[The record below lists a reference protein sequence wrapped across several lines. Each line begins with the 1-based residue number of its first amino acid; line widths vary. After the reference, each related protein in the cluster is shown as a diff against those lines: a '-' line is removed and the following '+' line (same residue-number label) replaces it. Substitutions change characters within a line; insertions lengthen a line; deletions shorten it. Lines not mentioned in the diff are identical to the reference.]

1 MKKIFALLICV
12 TVLLCALCGCRETP
26 IEIEDY
32 EWKMM
37 TAQIE
42 NEGTVTACRG
52 ELLNIYQY
60 AQVIYLKLDAQNGVI
75 TLIDHTGDEEITY
88 TGSYILDESVY
99 NAGSKG
105 ASQSTYTVTFGDKVG
120 SAVIFERNRLFFS
133 DYVSMML
140 TIDGYAI
147 NFEPMEN

>member
-1 MKKIFALLICV
+1 MKKILPIMLCIA
-12 TVLLCALCGCRETP
+12 VLLCSLCGCREVP
-26 IEIEDY
+26 IEIEDH

-42 NEGTVTACRG
+42 NEGTVVACRG

-60 AQVIYLKLDAQNGVI
+60 SEVVYLKLDAQDGVI
-75 TLIDHTGDEEITY
+75 TLTDHTGDEDIIY
-88 TGSYILDESVY
+88 TGSYVLDESVY

-120 SAVIFERNRLFFS
+120 TAVIFKRGRLFFS
-133 DYVSMML
+133 DYISMML

-147 NFEPMEN
+147 NFEPMNA